1 MGGGFRI
8 GRSTAVA
15 LVMLLTAVACGGG
28 DGTPAT
34 IPVEPEAPGA
44 PAPGVATTQAGSPSG
59 GPGEEATGGGDSSAD
74 PPTPAGSAPA
84 AAGAETVEPEATG
97 PADEAP
103 VEAPA
108 PAPASGDAAPG
119 AADEVPANVYVD
131 PRGEV
136 FAEFQR
142 GFDRDHPFGSLDA
155 FCFPH
160 GEPAEPRRATGSG
173 IGADTITLA
182 HVRTR
187 IEEIV
192 DMGFAAPV
200 GDPTDMFDTFT
211 RIVNERCGGVW
222 GRRIDLRLVEVAALG
237 IGGTDIDTLRNAA
250 CIEATEDHEAVILVN
265 STSFQGTAQLC
276 VTEEHDSALVG
287 HQALPAEYVQRGGGR
302 LLTTATTLEANLR
315 ALAEYA
321 ISIGALEGR
330 RVGVVASNTPGE
342 AEATEGALVA
352 TLEAAGVDVAVFDVL
367 DCAGTSICIGG
378 MAESVQ
384 RLIEERVDVLFPTVN
399 ALTLPAYIT
408 EMATQGFAPGD
419 VRFYNSDFNS
429 QGNEIVS
436 SLIVTFGGEAA
447 GALYDGT
454 VLLVH
459 GDSGRYRLTEHP
471 AATPFD
477 SMCMREYAENSA
489 VGEYYDPRDPGE
501 TNKHGMVGLVCS
513 VYRVALR
520 GLYDAGPNPTRAD
533 IFAALENLGP
543 VDLVS
548 MLPGSLAPGKWTM
561 GDSLQPVTFH
571 YPCPF
576 EGLGAGAG
584 ACHVPSGY
592 SALQVGVN

>member
-1 MGGGFRI
+1 MF
-8 GRSTAVA
+8 
-15 LVMLLTAVACGGG
+15 
-28 DGTPAT
+28 
-34 IPVEPEAPGA
+34 
-44 PAPGVATTQAGSPSG
+44 
-59 GPGEEATGGGDSSAD
+59 AD
-74 PPTPAGSAPA
+74 
-84 AAGAETVEPEATG
+84 
-97 PADEAP
+97 
-103 VEAPA
+103 
-108 PAPASGDAAPG
+108 
-119 AADEVPANVYVD
+119 
-131 PRGEV
+131 
-136 FAEFQR
+136 FQR
-142 GFDRDHPFGSLDA
+142 SFDREHPFGSLDA
-155 FCFPH
+155 FCSPH
-160 GEPAEPRRATGSG
+160 GEPVEPRRATDAG
-173 IGADTITLA
+173 IGADTVTLA
-182 HVRTR
+182 HMRTR

-222 GRRIDLRLVEVAALG
+222 GRKIDLRLVEVAALG
-237 IGGTDIDTLRNAA
+237 VGGTDIDTLRNAA
-250 CIEATEDHEAVILVN
+250 CIEATEEHRAVILVN
-265 STSFQGTAQLC
+265 STSFQGTAMLC
-276 VTEEHDSALVG
+276 VTEEHDSALIG

-321 ISIGALEGR
+321 ISSGALEGR
-330 RVGVVASNTPGE
+330 RVGVVAPNTPGE
-342 AEATEGALVA
+342 AEATEASLVA
-352 TLEAAGVDVAVFDVL
+352 TLEAAGTDVRVFDVL
-367 DCAGTSICIGG
+367 DCAGTSICFGG

-384 RLIEERVDVLFPTVN
+384 RLLEERVDVLFPTVN
-399 ALTLPAYIT
+399 ALTLPAYVT
-408 EMATQGFAPGD
+408 EMVTQGFAPGD

-447 GALYDGT
+447 GDLYDGT

-459 GDSGRYRLTEHP
+459 GDSGRYRLSEYP

-477 SMCMREYAENSA
+477 TMCMREYAENSA
-489 VGEYYDPRDPGE
+489 IGQYYDPRDPHE

-561 GDSLQPVTFH
+561 GDSLQPVTFR

-576 EGLGAGAG
+576 EGLGTAAGT
-584 ACHVPSGY
+584 CHVPSDY
-592 SALQVGVN
+592 SQLQVGVD